1 MTEGKKRQIAI
12 RLPYLDYARV
22 FVAFLVIFG
31 HSLLKDEELVRP
43 HIYAFHMPFFFL
55 VSGML
60 HKDMGCIA
68 WKKYLKTLIVP
79 FLFFNL
85 IFFIL
90 WPILGKIHIWD
101 RHAYNPDVSILS
113 NYWNFFQ
120 ASAINIIKGKTPPD
134 GPTWFLLALLWCKL
148 ITDAITQR
156 RWILPAVLCVVFVL
170 SLVVFHNRALLRIGN
185 ALMVMPFFYGGF
197 RYKKQI
203 QQWCEKR
210 QALIVGIALLL
221 ISIPLTRLNG
231 RVSTDVVRFGYLLTP
246 LNAIVF
252 YANAFVSSFGVLAI
266 CMQFK
271 SRPVVTLS
279 AKALITILCIQQLF
293 VYSYRNHCNQ
303 TNLLHNFIVSVFIL
317 IACVIIHQLLDRYLP
332 FAVGKYKK

>member
-1 MTEGKKRQIAI
+1 MGIINGKE

-31 HSLLKDEELVRP
+31 HSLLKTEELVRP

-60 HKDMGCIA
+60 HKDLGHIA
-68 WKKYLKTLIVP
+68 WGKYLKTLIVP

-90 WPILGKIHIWD
+90 WPILGRAGIWD
-101 RHAYNPDVSILS
+101 KSFSSGD
-113 NYWNFFQ
+113 
-120 ASAINIIKGKTPPD
+120 NIISIYFNYFQNTIINVFKGKAPPD

-156 RWILPAVLCVVFVL
+156 RWILPAVLCIVFGI
-170 SLVVFHNRALLRIGN
+170 SLVVFHNRTLLRIGN

-203 QQWCEKR
+203 QQWCGKR
-210 QALIVGIALLL
+210 WALIAGIALLL
-221 ISIPLTRLNG
+221 INIPLTRLNG
-231 RVSTDVVRFGYLLTP
+231 RVSTDAVWFGKITSP
-246 LNAIVF
+246 INVIIF
-252 YANAFVSSFGVLAI
+252 YINAFASSFGVLAI
-266 CMQFK
+266 CMKFK
-271 SRPVVTLS
+271 SRPIITLS
-279 AKALITILCIQQLF
+279 AKALITILCVQNLF
-293 VYSYRNHCNQ
+293 IYIYRNHCDQ
-303 TNLLHNFIVSVFIL
+303 TNLWLDIIISVIVF
-317 IACVIIHQLLDRYLP
+317 IACVLIHQLLDRYLP

>member
-1 MTEGKKRQIAI
+1 MGIINGKE

-31 HSLLKDEELVRP
+31 HSLLKNEELVRP

-90 WPILGKIHIWD
+90 WPIFGRIGIWD
-101 RHAYNPDVSILS
+101 KSFSSGDSIISIYYNFLQ
-113 NYWNFFQ
+113 NT
-120 ASAINIIKGKTPPD
+120 IIKIFQGKAPPD

-156 RWILPAVLCVVFVL
+156 RWMLPAVLCVVFGI

-210 QALIVGIALLL
+210 WALIVGIALLL

-231 RVSTDVVRFGYLLTP
+231 RVSTDAVWFGQIFTP
-246 LNAIVF
+246 LNVIAF
-252 YANAFVSSFGVLAI
+252 YVNAFISSFGVLAI

-271 SRPVVTLS
+271 SRPIVELS
-279 AKALITILCIQQLF
+279 AKALISILCIQNF
-293 VYSYRNHCNQ
+293 FIYIYRNHCDQ
-303 TNLLHNFIVSVFIL
+303 TNLLLDFIVSVIIFIV
-317 IACVIIHQLLDRYLP
+317 CVLIHQLLDRYLP